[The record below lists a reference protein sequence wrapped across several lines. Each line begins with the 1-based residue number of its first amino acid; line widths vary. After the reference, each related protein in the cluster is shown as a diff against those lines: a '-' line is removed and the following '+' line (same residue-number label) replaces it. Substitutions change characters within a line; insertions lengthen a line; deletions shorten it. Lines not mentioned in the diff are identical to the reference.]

1 MAVNFYLLDNAG
13 FFTEF
18 DDAFNVT
25 AWTAEDGT
33 VTHTH
38 NQDTVNQPT
47 HPKCMKV
54 VSTTDGK
61 GVYQDVASLT
71 PDEVHVVEFD
81 YKIDATQE
89 IDWRIWDQ
97 TNGANIANGTL
108 DVTAN
113 WLGFYREVTTPANC
127 TTIRLFLRAGT
138 ATSVAFYI
146 DNIGCRG
153 NVIKEDAESEG
164 YERSLTRQS
173 NTHTTERGVIV
184 EDSSLSRMM
193 FPLTWPFLDNT
204 QFASL
209 IKFARTRNQSY
220 FNDGNMP
227 RLIIK
232 QQVFTETQY
241 TYSGITNP
249 SGTHVAYIDTDV
261 DLPNVEGDFQTTEFS
276 TANYVAVDGNDSNSV
291 DTSITTTSN
300 VKKYIYH
307 HFVIDISAEYGVI
320 DAIQRFKIKYVGEGD
335 DLSDNDVN
343 GVVVYIWNGSN
354 WMRIGESTSKDKTTI
369 DYSTDEPVQ
378 AQDFIDIGDQTV
390 AILVRSRGHKGS
402 GGNLTLKSYYISVWI
417 NQDMSSGVKLLSE
430 TRLDSGGDVVE
441 VKNITD
447 DNVLILGTD
456 YEIGDGLD
464 NIKAMSEDAGDLIEV
479 TYNPRMK
486 VTQSASLS
494 DQWLGTGTPT
504 TPPRSARLS
513 LQSTD
518 VLTEE

>member
-1 MAVNFYLLDNAG
+1 MAVNFYLLDNGG

-18 DDAFNVT
+18 DDAFDVT
-25 AWTAEDGT
+25 AWTEEDGT
-33 VTHTH
+33 VTATH

-61 GVYQDVASLT
+61 GVYQDVTGLT
-71 PDEVHVVEFD
+71 VDEVHVVEFD

-89 IDWRIWDQ
+89 IDWVIYDQ
-97 TNGANIANGTL
+97 TNGANIATGTL
-108 DVTAN
+108 DAAAN
-113 WLGFYREVTTPANC
+113 WLGFYREVTTPAAC
-127 TTIRLFLRAGT
+127 VTIRLFLRAGT

-153 NVIKEDAESEG
+153 NVIKEDAESTA
-164 YERSLTRQS
+164 YNRSFTRQS
-173 NTHTTERGVIV
+173 NIHTTERGVIV
-184 EDSSLSRMM
+184 EDSSLSRML
-193 FPLTWPFLDNT
+193 FPLHWNYLTDT

-209 IKFARTRNQSY
+209 IKFGRSRNTSY
-220 FNDGNMP
+220 FNDGNIP
-227 RLIIK
+227 QLVIN
-232 QQVFTETQY
+232 QQVYVETQY

-249 SGTHVAYIDTDV
+249 SGTHVAYYDTDV
-261 DLPNVEGDFQTTEFS
+261 ALPNAEGDFETTEFS
-276 TANYVAVDGNDSNSV
+276 TANYGAVDGNDSNSV
-291 DTSITTTSN
+291 DTSITAVSN

-307 HFVIDISAEYGVI
+307 KFIIDISGEYSVI
-320 DAIQRFKIKYVGEGD
+320 DAIQRFKIKYVGECD
-335 DLSDNDVN
+335 DLSGNDVN
-343 GVVVYIWNGSN
+343 GVVVYAWNGSN

-402 GGNLTLKSYYISVWI
+402 DGNLTLKSYYISVWV
-417 NQDMSSGVKLLSE
+417 NQDMGSGVKLLSE
-430 TRLDSGGDVVE
+430 TRLDSGGDVVSVE
-441 VKNITD
+441 NLTD
-447 DNVLILGTD
+447 DTTLTLGTH

-464 NIKAMSEDAGDLIEV
+464 NIKAMSETAGDLIKV

-486 VTQSASLS
+486 VTQAASLS
-494 DQWLGTGTPT
+494 DQWIQTGTPT
-504 TPPRSARLS
+504 TPPHMADLG
-513 LQSTD
+513 LQSID